1 MAQSLNTNFLL
12 LLMVLKYIF
21 FSIHTSLILVCFFD
35 IYFYPQ
41 ITFLQFLSIL
51 SWYINNNNCILT
63 QLEYYFFN
71 ETLIDFY
78 NRLRGREVTHSFY
91 VPKYHRYIIYS
102 FFLIRLI
109 YNDPH
114 FRSALFNLYVLFF

>member
-1 MAQSLNTNFLL
+1 MA
-12 LLMVLKYIF
+12 LKYIF
-21 FSIHTSLILVCFFD
+21 FSIHTTLILVCCFD

-41 ITFLQFLSIL
+41 ITFIQLLVIL

-78 NRLRGREVTHSFY
+78 NRLRGKEVTHIFH
-91 VPKYHRYIIYS
+91 VPIYHRYTIYC

-109 YNDPH
+109 Y
-114 FRSALFNLYVLFF
+114 RIGNLVPS